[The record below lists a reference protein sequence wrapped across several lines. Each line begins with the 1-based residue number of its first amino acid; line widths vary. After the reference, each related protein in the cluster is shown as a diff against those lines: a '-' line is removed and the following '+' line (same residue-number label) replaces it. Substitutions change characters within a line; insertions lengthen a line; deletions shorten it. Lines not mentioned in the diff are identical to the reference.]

1 MYWGV
6 AVIWMVLPCVM
17 DFKMLLEHHYFLQ
30 YSHSIHL
37 LKSFSANLSIV
48 LCFHMAFE
56 IQ

>member
-30 YSHSIHL
+30 YS
-37 LKSFSANLSIV
+37 ANLSIV
-48 LCFHMAFE
+48 LGFHMAFE
-56 IQ
+56 IK